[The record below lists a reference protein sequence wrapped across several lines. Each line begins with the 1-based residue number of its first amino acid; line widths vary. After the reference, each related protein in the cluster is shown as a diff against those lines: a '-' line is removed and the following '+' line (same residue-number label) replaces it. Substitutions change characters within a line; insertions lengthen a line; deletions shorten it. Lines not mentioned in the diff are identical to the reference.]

1 VTRRVLVAGG
11 GTAGHVFPAIA
22 VARAL
27 TDLAPDVEPVFVG
40 VADRLEADLVPEA
53 GFRLHH
59 IEAVSVP
66 RRLSP
71 ALLRLP
77 GAVRAAVRRCEQ
89 LVDEED
95 ALGAVTFGGYVS
107 YPLSRAVSRRGL
119 PLVIHEQNAVPGL
132 SNRVAARWADRIA
145 VTVPGS
151 ADRFRHAERTAVTGN
166 PVRDEVLQLDRDAR
180 RREARERFG
189 LDPDLPT
196 VLVFGGSQGAR
207 QLNRAVVDAQSRWHT
222 DRLQI
227 LHAAGRRLYDE
238 TVSAWQ
244 QAHEANPGGPSSRV
258 VDFIDTMADAYAA
271 ADVVVC
277 RAGATS
283 LAELTVLGVPSV
295 LVPYPHATGD
305 HQTRNAEA
313 LAQAGGA
320 TVIADD
326 DLDAATLVAAV
337 EPLLTDPEHHR
348 AVAAAARAFGRPD
361 AAANVARL
369 LLALLPPTTDHPT
382 TDDGA
387 RS

>member
-40 VADRLEADLVPEA
+40 VPDRLEADLVPEA

-59 IEAVSVP
+59 IDAVSVP

-71 ALLRLP
+71 KLLRLP
-77 GAVRAAVRRCEQ
+77 GALRAAVRRCEQ
-89 LVDEED
+89 LIDEEA
-95 ALGAVTFGGYVS
+95 ALGVVTFGGYVS
-107 YPLSRAVSRRGL
+107 YPVSRAAKRRGL

-132 SNRVAARWADRIA
+132 SNRAAARWADRIA

-151 ADRFRHAERTAVTGN
+151 ADRFKHAERTAVTGN

-180 RREARERFG
+180 RAGARERFG

-207 QLNRAVVDAQSRWHT
+207 QLNRAVIGAQGSWHT
-222 DRLQI
+222 ERLQI

-238 TVSAWQ
+238 SVADWQ
-244 QAHEANPGGPSSRV
+244 RALATNSGGPPSRV

-283 LAELTVLGVPSV
+283 IAELTVLGIPAV

-305 HQTRNAEA
+305 HQTRNAQA

-320 TVIADD
+320 VVIADD
-326 DLDAATLVAAV
+326 ELDAASLVAAV
-337 EPLLTDPEHHR
+337 EPLLTDPVRHH
-348 AVAAAARAFGRPD
+348 AVATAARAFGRPD

-369 LLALLPPTTDHPT
+369 LLDLLPTTA
-382 TDDGA
+382 DDGA
-387 RS
+387 RP